1 MSSSKRKNTR
11 GISQFTTKKSKHRS
25 TLLDTVK
32 IGNLL
37 GKGCYGTVFLATDK
51 DNNKYACKIEKL
63 LKEDVKKSLKS
74 PHWRELYF
82 ISHLASKHPTQ
93 FLQLHD
99 SRIMDECKF
108 RQYYPENY
116 SSLTLLRQ
124 DSPASKMDL
133 SPYCSLKL
141 WSLIDGN
148 LQELLYPET
157 KLSNAE
163 FPNILIQIVN
173 IIDIMQSAGF
183 LHNDFHWGNIAF
195 TRVAP
200 STTIEVCGR
209 QIPTHGYIM
218 KAIDYGKV
226 LHKNFKLSASEK
238 LQLNKSSDL
247 FKIVEYFSIKKT
259 SITLDGTKWH
269 WFKEWHA
276 KFSVPASD
284 KKELEVYL
292 PTDKR
297 LDSTARSFLIKKLFK
312 LLRYEKWQR
321 SVLNKPDLV
330 GIPPDHPIPLPT
342 ILFIIKNIY
351 NASIVL
357 EMLLAVA

>member
-1 MSSSKRKNTR
+1 
-11 GISQFTTKKSKHRS
+11 
-25 TLLDTVK
+25 
-32 IGNLL
+32 
-37 GKGCYGTVFLATDK
+37 
-51 DNNKYACKIEKL
+51 
-63 LKEDVKKSLKS
+63 
-74 PHWRELYF
+74 
-82 ISHLASKHPTQ
+82 
-93 FLQLHD
+93 
-99 SRIMDECKF
+99 
-108 RQYYPENY
+108 
-116 SSLTLLRQ
+116 
-124 DSPASKMDL
+124 MDL

-157 KLSNAE
+157 KLSDAE

-173 IIDIMQSAGF
+173 IVDIMQSAGF

-200 STTIEVCGR
+200 STKIEIRGR

-218 KAIDYGKV
+218 KAIDYGMI
-226 LHKNFKLSASEK
+226 LHKKFQLSDIEKSKLSHM
-238 LQLNKSSDL
+238 SDL
-247 FKIVEYFSIKKT
+247 FQVIEYLSIRKT

-284 KKELEVYL
+284 KKELDAYL

-297 LDSTARSFLIKKLFK
+297 LDSTSRSFLLEKLFK

-321 SVLNKPDLV
+321 SVLNKPDLI
-330 GIPPDHPIPLPT
+330 GIPPDYPIPLPT

-351 NASIVL
+351 NPSVVL
-357 EMLLAVA
+357 DMLLASA

>member
-1 MSSSKRKNTR
+1 MPASKRKSTR
-11 GISQFTTKKSKHRS
+11 GISQFTTKKSKHRP
-25 TLLDTVK
+25 TLLNTVK

-37 GKGCYGTVFLATDK
+37 GKGCYGTVFLATDT
-51 DNNKYACKIEKL
+51 DNNRYAFKIEKL
-63 LKEDVKKSLKS
+63 LQEDVKKSLKS

-82 ISHLASKHPTQ
+82 VSHIANKHPDQ
-93 FLQLHD
+93 FLQLYD

-116 SSLTLLRQ
+116 SSLTLIRQ

-157 KLSNAE
+157 KLSDAE

-173 IIDIMQSAGF
+173 IVDIMQSAGF

-200 STTIEVCGR
+200 STKIEIRGR

-226 LHKNFKLSASEK
+226 VHKKFQLSASEK
-238 LQLNKSSDL
+238 IQLNHFSDL

-269 WFKEWHA
+269 WFKEWHSD
-276 KFSVPASD
+276 FPLLASD

-297 LDSTARSFLIKKLFK
+297 LDSTSSEFLLEKLFK

-321 SVLNKPDLV
+321 TVLNKPDLI
-330 GIPPDHPIPLPT
+330 GIPPDYPIPLPT

-351 NASIVL
+351 NPGVVL
-357 EMLLAVA
+357 DMLLASA